1 MEKRMPKNAHGKIQY
16 AIAVLVMAVGL
27 TATAHA
33 ERANRGNPRL
43 EYFDQSVDQ
52 MIYDFMEE
60 KHIDGLAMAIVQA
73 PYIPRVAGYGKT
85 DAQKGLL
92 ASSNTL
98 WSIGP
103 ITQGY
108 TAIAVMQ
115 LVEAGKLA
123 LGDPIGKYVAN
134 LPGSWKGLTVMELM
148 QHATGLPDYRNA
160 PGFDASH
167 DYQPQQL
174 LNSVRNEPLAFKPG
188 TQVSQ
193 SATNF
198 LLLGLAI
205 EKESGM
211 SYHDMIW
218 NGQLKPLHLTHTMFA
233 EDFASMTQQ
242 DPVEQNGNWHTR
254 FAGDA
259 AYINPTEVASGYVRK
274 NGQSTPARRISTSSL
289 FAYGSLW
296 ASPEDVSDWDVALAG
311 HVLVKEQAHR
321 DLLYKPTVL
330 PNGTVVPAVAGWQFT
345 GHKGFMDLKGSVPGF
360 SAYLSRFTDKDE
372 LVCVTVLANEQ
383 NIDLTDLSRRIA
395 AAYDVTL
402 GSGVNPKTQETY
414 ASVFDVNETTAR
426 LERNI
431 KAAGGKIFVSLDQQ
445 ANGSQAGLSLRP
457 TRVIIFGNPKA
468 GTKVMQGSVAA
479 AADLPLR
486 IAVWKDD
493 FNETWIGFENL
504 DALAQRDGI
513 KDPVL
518 IGQMKAAVEEIVR
531 KSANVYE

>member
-1 MEKRMPKNAHGKIQY
+1 VPNNVNRTVRC
-16 AIAVLVMAVGL
+16 AIAAAVIAAGF
-27 TATAHA
+27 TVTAHA
-33 ERANRGNPRL
+33 ERANRGNPKL

-60 KHIDGLAMAIVQA
+60 KHVSGITMAIVQA
-73 PYIPRVAGYGKT
+73 PYIPRVAGYGES
-85 DAQKGLL
+85 DVQKGLL
-92 ASSNTL
+92 ASSDTL

-108 TAIAVMQ
+108 TAIAIMQ
-115 LVEAGKLA
+115 LVEAGKMA
-123 LGDPIGKYVAN
+123 LNDPIGKYVED
-134 LPGSWKGLTVMELM
+134 LPASWKGLTVMELM
-148 QHATGLPDYRNA
+148 QHATGLPDYRRA

-167 DYQPQQL
+167 DYTPQEL
-174 LNSVRNEPLAFKPG
+174 LKSVRNESLAFKPG
-188 TQVSQ
+188 TQVSE

-205 EKESGM
+205 EKASGM

-218 NGQLKPLHLTHTMFA
+218 NGQIKPLHLTHTMFA
-233 EDFASMTQQ
+233 EDFPSMTQQ
-242 DPVEQNGNWHTR
+242 DPVEKNANWHSR
-254 FAGDA
+254 FTKDA
-259 AYINPTEVASGYVRK
+259 AYINPTEPATGYVRK
-274 NGQSTPARRISTSSL
+274 NGQSMPVKRNSTSSL
-289 FAYGSLW
+289 FAFGSLW
-296 ASPEDVSDWDVALAG
+296 ASAEDVSFWDIALAG
-311 HVLVKEQAHR
+311 DTIVKEQAHR
-321 DLLYKPTVL
+321 DLIYKPTTL

-345 GHKGFMDLKGSVPGF
+345 VHKGFMDIKGSVPGF

-383 NIDLTDLSRRIA
+383 NVDLTELSRRIA

-426 LERNI
+426 LEQNI
-431 KAAGGKIFVSLDQQ
+431 KAAGGKIFASLDQQ

-504 DALAQRDGI
+504 DALAKRDGV
-513 KDPVL
+513 KDTAL

-531 KSANVYE
+531 KSASVYQ

>member
-1 MEKRMPKNAHGKIQY
+1 M
-16 AIAVLVMAVGL
+16 AIAVMAAGFAV
-27 TATAHA
+27 TAHA

-43 EYFDQSVDQ
+43 EYFNQSVDQ
-52 MIYDFMEE
+52 MIYDFMDE
-60 KHIDGLAMAIVQA
+60 KHINGLGMAIVQA
-73 PYIPRVAGYGKT
+73 PYIPRVAGYGKS

-108 TAIAVMQ
+108 TAIAIMQ
-115 LVEAGKLA
+115 LVEAGKMELN
-123 LGDPIGKYVAN
+123 DPIGKYVAD
-134 LPGSWKGLTVMELM
+134 LPASWKGLTVMELL
-148 QHATGLPDYRNA
+148 QHATGLPDYRHA

-167 DYQPQQL
+167 DYPPQEL
-174 LNSVRNEPLAFKPG
+174 LKSVRNEPLAFKPG
-188 TQVSQ
+188 TQVSE

-205 EKESGM
+205 EKASGL

-254 FAGDA
+254 FAGDE
-259 AYINPTEVASGYVRK
+259 AYINPTEVATGYARK
-274 NGQSTPARRISTSSL
+274 NGQSTPVKRISTSSL

-311 HVLVKEQAHR
+311 HTLVKEQAHR
-321 DLLYKPTVL
+321 DLIYKPTTL
-330 PNGTVVPAVAGWQFT
+330 PNGKVVPAMAGWQFT
-345 GHKGFMDLKGSVPGF
+345 GHEGFMDIKGSVPGF
-360 SAYLSRFTDKDE
+360 SAYLSRFTDKEE
-372 LVCVTVLANEQ
+372 LVCVTVLINEQ
-383 NIDLTDLSRRIA
+383 NIDLTDLARRIA

-402 GSGVNPKTQETY
+402 GSGVNPETQETY
-414 ASVFDVNETTAR
+414 ASAFDVNETTAR
-426 LERNI
+426 LEQNI
-431 KAAGGKIFVSLDQQ
+431 KAAGGRIFASLDQQ

-468 GTKVMQGSVAA
+468 GTKAMQDSVAA

-486 IAVWKDD
+486 IAVWKDS
-493 FNETWIGFENL
+493 FGETWIGFENL
-504 DALAQRDGI
+504 DALAKRDGV

-531 KSANVYE
+531 KSASVYQ